1 MTRRHVQL
9 FCILAALLAGSA
21 LWTYQVMAGARDM
34 AVQNQSELADCYK
47 MAAQIDGY
55 NHSKQPALAA
65 DGELKSSETT
75 ALIEQSAKSAGIPQ
89 ANLAQIFPESPQ
101 RLGDSAYKEKPT
113 QVRLENV
120 SLQQLTAMLYALAG
134 NQKPLQA
141 KSIRLAAPR
150 QQETGN
156 LWTAELS
163 LTYLIYDP
171 IKTKE

>member
-9 FCILAALLAGSA
+9 FCILAALLAVSA
-21 LWTYQVMAGARDM
+21 WWSYQAMTQARGL

-47 MAAQIDGY
+47 MALQIDCY
-55 NHSKQPALAA
+55 NHSKKPALAA
-65 DGELKSSETT
+65 EGELKSAETT
-75 ALIEQSAKSAGIPQ
+75 ALIEQAAKSAGIPQ

-113 QVRLENV
+113 QVRVENV
-120 SLQQLTAMLYALAG
+120 TLQQLTAMLYTLAG
-134 NQKPLQA
+134 NAKPLKA

-171 IKTKE
+171 IKTKD